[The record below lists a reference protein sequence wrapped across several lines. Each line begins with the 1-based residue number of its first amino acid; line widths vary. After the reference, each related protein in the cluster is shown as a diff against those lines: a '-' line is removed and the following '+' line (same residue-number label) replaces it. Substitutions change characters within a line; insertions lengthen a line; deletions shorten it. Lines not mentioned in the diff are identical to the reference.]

1 VRDIF
6 LRRGTSS
13 EAPYKDGDDRAA
25 PGRFPGDSV
34 ELLRS
39 LLVGV
44 RGVSATPENAGKEMK
59 LPAWT
64 HQSARN

>member
-13 EAPYKDGDDRAA
+13 EAPYKDADDRAA

-39 LLVGV
+39 LLAGA

-59 LPAWT
+59 LSVWT
-64 HQSARN
+64 HQSTRN